1 MTAGGAPRDW
11 HAVLA
16 EHTQVIAALATAG
29 DVLDRVVDALL
40 CCRRNRGKVLIL
52 GNGGSAADAQHI
64 AAELTGRFKAERP
77 AFPALA
83 LTTDTSAL
91 SAIGNDLG
99 FERVFARQV
108 EALAVRGDVLWA
120 LSTSGDSPNVLA
132 AVRAARERQAFV
144 VGFTG
149 AGGGALAPLCDLA
162 FRAPHSCSDRIQEA
176 HQLAYHYVCERV
188 EAALVERD

>member
-1 MTAGGAPRDW
+1 MTATGAPRDW
-11 HAVLA
+11 HAALA
-16 EHTQVIAALATAG
+16 EHTQVLAALASAG
-29 DVLDRVVDALL
+29 DVLDRIVDALL
-40 CCRRNRGKVLIL
+40 CCRRNRGKLLIL

-91 SAIGNDLG
+91 TAIGNDLG

-108 EALAVRGDVLWA
+108 EALAARGDALWA
-120 LSTSGDSPNVLA
+120 LSTSGDSPNVLT
-132 AVRAARERQAFV
+132 AVRAARERQVFV

-149 AGGGALAPLCDLA
+149 AGGGALAPLCDLV
-162 FRAPHSCSDRIQEA
+162 FRAPHTSSDRIQEA

-188 EAALVERD
+188 EAAIVGGE